1 MMTTYLI
8 KLGELTLK
16 GGNRR
21 LFEITLRRNLSR
33 MLKGTNARIIMKNG
47 RFYVECQKET
57 EAETEDALDR
67 LMGISGWAK
76 TKTVE
81 KTLEAV
87 TAACVEEAL
96 ILRERGIS
104 TFKVEARRTDKRL
117 PFDSYQIRCAA
128 GDAVLAE
135 VPGLTVDVHN
145 PGGLIEVEIRERA
158 YVFANAREGRRGL
171 PVGTAGRGLL
181 LLSGGIDSPVAGYMM
196 ASRGLMLEA
205 VYFHAY
211 PYTSAEAQEK
221 VVRLAEIV
229 GRYTQGLRLFSVSFT
244 ALQTRIKERTP
255 EAWRTVVLRM
265 AMMDCAQRLAVR
277 RGSKCLIS
285 GESLSQVASQT
296 IENISCTQSMVKLP
310 ILRPLIGMN
319 KEEII
324 EKAQRIGTYQTSI
337 LPYQDCCSIFTP
349 PHPILHGDPDE
360 ALKIYHALE
369 ADSLIEQALADAL
382 EPALTQGGGDTHSC

>member
-211 PYTSAEAQEK
+211 PYTSSEAQEK
-221 VVRLAEIV
+221 VVSLAEIV